1 MRKVLAPLVVLGF
14 VLGAISIA
22 SAATPGVSKDDIKLG
37 VTYVDLDAIRDVTD
51 ISHGD
56 YKTTY
61 NAVIDE
67 LNKKGGING
76 RKVVP
81 VFAPINP
88 IGTAPAQEACVKLTE
103 DEKVFAAVG
112 FFYFDGPLC
121 YVAQHDTPILG
132 GTMNPTYLQQAKAPW
147 MTLDSGPEVTPRA
160 VDALVKSGDLKG
172 KIGIVGVA
180 TEEKNLL
187 DAAVLPALKR
197 NGIKN
202 TVAIIDAPLND
213 TVAAT
218 QQAGTIAEKFKSE
231 GIKTVL
237 LVGAAPSAFSNALK
251 NTDYRPKLVGTPF
264 STFQGAAINK
274 ATDPALWKGSATADI
289 AADFNDPSLQTVLR
303 HGREGHREDDRRA
316 PGARDARLPSV
327 GARRVPVHLP
337 LLSACGRGRQ
347 GPHRRRLREG
357 CGEARLG
364 DDPGAGDDQVRPE
377 DPHLGP
383 AAVDV
388 QVRPHHA
395 GPGAGQEDRLT
406 WTRRPPRPPRP
417 ARRRNS
423 P

>member
-1 MRKVLAPLVVLGF
+1 MRKVSALVVVLVT
-14 VLGAISIA
+14 VLGIA
-22 SAATPGVSKDDIKLG
+22 GVAWAAAPGVSKDEIKIG
-37 VTYVDLDAIRDVTD
+37 VTYPDLDAIRDVTD

-56 YKTTY
+56 YKATY

-67 LNKKGGING
+67 LNKKGGIDG

-103 DEKVFAAVG
+103 DEKVFATVG
-112 FFYFDGPLC
+112 FFYFDAPLC
-121 YVAQHDTPILG
+121 YVSQHDTPILG
-132 GTMNPTYLQQAKAPW
+132 GTMDPTYLKQAKAPW

-172 KIGIVGVA
+172 KIGVVGVA
-180 TEEKNLL
+180 SEEKNLL
-187 DAAVLPALKR
+187 DAAVVPSLKR

-251 NTDYRPKLVGTPF
+251 NTDYRPRLVGIPF
-264 STFQGAAINK
+264 STFQGAALNK

-289 AADFNDPSLQTVLR
+289 AAEFKDPSLQKCYGTVEKATGKTIIE
-303 HGREGHREDDRRA
+303 HPQ
-316 PGARDARLPSV
+316 PGTPDYQASAR
-327 GARRVPVHLP
+327 
-337 LLSACGRGRQ
+337 SACQ
-347 GPHRRRLREG
+347 YLSLFSQL
-357 CGEARLG
+357 A
-364 DDPGAGDDQVRPE
+364 GAAGKDLTVA
-377 DPHLGP
+377 GFGK
-383 AAVDV
+383 AAVKLGSVTIPGLGNITYDPKTHTWRQPLWIYKYDQTTQQLV
-388 QVRPHHA
+388 QDKKI
-395 GPGAGQEDRLT
+395 G
-406 WTRRPPRPPRP
+406 
-417 ARRRNS
+417 
-423 P
+423 

>member
-14 VLGAISIA
+14 VFGAISIA
-22 SAATPGVSKDDIKLG
+22 NAATPGVSKDDIKLG

-231 GIKTVL
+231 GLKTVL
-237 LVGAAPSAFSNALK
+237 LVGATPSAFSNALK

-264 STFQGAAINK
+264 STFQGAALNK

-289 AADFNDPSLQTVLR
+289 AADFNDPSLQQCYGTVEKAT
-303 HGREGHREDDRRA
+303 GKTIVE
-316 PGARDARLPSV
+316 
-327 GARRVPVHLP
+327 
-337 LLSACGRGRQ
+337 
-347 GPHRRRLREG
+347 
-357 CGEARLG
+357 
-364 DDPGAGDDQVRPE
+364 RPE
-377 DPHLGP
+377 PGTPDYQASARAACQYISLFSQLAGAAGKDLTVAGFGKAAAKLGSVTIPGLGTIKYDPKTHTWAQPLWTYTYDP
-383 AAVDV
+383 TTQQLV
-388 QVRPHHA
+388 QDKKV
-395 GPGAGQEDRLT
+395 G
-406 WTRRPPRPPRP
+406 
-417 ARRRNS
+417 
-423 P
+423 

>member
-37 VTYVDLDAIRDVTD
+37 VAYVDLDAIRDVTD
-51 ISHGD
+51 INHGD
-56 YKTTY
+56 YKATY

-67 LNKKGGING
+67 LNKQGGVNG
-76 RKVVP
+76 RKIVP

-103 DEKVFAAVG
+103 DEKVFATVG
-112 FFYFDGPLC
+112 FFYFDSPLC

-132 GTMNPTYLQQAKAPW
+132 GTMNPTYLKQAKAPW

-172 KIGIVGVA
+172 KIGIVAVA

-187 DAAVLPALKR
+187 DAAVLPSLKR
-197 NGIKN
+197 NGVKS
-202 TVAIIDAPLND
+202 TVAIIDTPLND

-289 AADFNDPSLQTVLR
+289 AAEFKDPSLQKCYGLVEKATGKTIVER
-303 HGREGHREDDRRA
+303 PQ
-316 PGARDARLPSV
+316 PGAPDYQASARAACQYISLFSQRAGAAGKDLTVAGFGKAAQKLGSV
-327 GARRVPVHLP
+327 TIPGLGTIKYDPKTHTWAQP
-337 LLSACGRGRQ
+337 LWTYTY
-347 GPHRRRLREG
+347 
-357 CGEARLG
+357 
-364 DDPGAGDDQVRPE
+364 DPTTQQ
-377 DPHLGP
+377 L
-383 AAVDV
+383 V
-388 QVRPHHA
+388 QDKKI
-395 GPGAGQEDRLT
+395 G
-406 WTRRPPRPPRP
+406 
-417 ARRRNS
+417 
-423 P
+423 

>member
-112 FFYFDGPLC
+112 FFYFDAPLC

-251 NTDYRPKLVGTPF
+251 NTDYRPKLVGTP
-264 STFQGAAINK
+264 
-274 ATDPALWKGSATADI
+274 
-289 AADFNDPSLQTVLR
+289 VL
-303 HGREGHREDDRRA
+303 D
-316 PGARDARLPSV
+316 
-327 GARRVPVHLP
+327 VP
-337 LLSACGRGRQ
+337 GRGDQQ
-347 GPHRRRLREG
+347 G
-357 CGEARLG
+357 
-364 DDPGAGDDQVRPE
+364 D
-377 DPHLGP
+377 
-383 AAVDV
+383 
-388 QVRPHHA
+388 
-395 GPGAGQEDRLT
+395 
-406 WTRRPPRPPRP
+406 
-417 ARRRNS
+417 
-423 P
+423 